1 MDDTCLIRINQ
12 ISRHWW
18 TSTPPSFWE
27 SRCQQIGGAAAR
39 PVHLVGRQ
47 QTQESDN
54 LYYVCMQSVAVT
66 GIKVEPT
73 LAEYLRHASDWARE
87 TRDDAL
93 ARCLVAC
100 ADRPRD

>member
-1 MDDTCLIRINQ
+1 VNDVFCYQLAPLIVVGKYV
-12 ISRHWW
+12 H
-18 TSTPPSFWE
+18 
-27 SRCQQIGGAAAR
+27 
-39 PVHLVGRQ
+39 VHLVGRQ

-54 LYYVCMQSVAVT
+54 LYYVYVQSVAVT